1 MGLKPDHWIRK
12 MALEHRMIEPFVD
25 GQVRNG
31 VISYGLSSYG
41 YDIRVA
47 DEFKIF
53 QPEIT
58 ASKLS
63 DVQSAYVAGILDA
76 QGYVGSTAAGPQ
88 GRQSLSLLVS
98 GEDRIV
104 LERLQEMLGTGRLQ
118 ESDDGA
124 HQMVV
129 SKAADVQYI
138 ISQVWPYLAHLRDAA
153 SRALAELKSGK
164 SIVVDPKAFDADSFV
179 DFKGDTC
186 IIPPNSFALG
196 RTVEYFRI
204 PRSVLTIC
212 VGKSSYAR
220 CGIIV
225 NVTPFEPEWEG
236 YVTLEISNTT
246 PLPAKIYGGEG
257 IAQVVFFEAD
267 QECEVSYADRKG
279 KYQRQQ
285 SIVLPRL

>member
-12 MALEHRMIEPFVD
+12 MALGQRMIEPFVD
-25 GQVRNG
+25 GQVRDG

-63 DVQSAYVAGILDA
+63 DVQSAYVAGTLDA
-76 QGYVGSTAAGPQ
+76 QGRIGYLPSGPDGRPIVALVFGS
-88 GRQSLSLLVS
+88 
-98 GEDRIV
+98 EDRRMI
-104 LERLQEMLGTGRLQ
+104 EGLQAIIGTGHLQ
-118 ESDDGA
+118 ESSNG
-124 HQMVV
+124 HSELVV
-129 SKAADVQYI
+129 SKAADVQYVL
-138 ISQVWPYLAHLRDAA
+138 SQVWPYLAHRRDAA
-153 SRALAELKSGK
+153 SRALAELKSNK
-164 SIVVDPKAFDADSFV
+164 SIVVDPKTFDADSFI
-179 DFKGDTC
+179 DFRGETC
-186 IIPPNSFALG
+186 VIPPNSFALG
-196 RTVEYFRI
+196 RTVEYFRV
-204 PRSVLTIC
+204 PRSVLTVC

-257 IAQVVFFEAD
+257 IAQVLFFEAD
-267 QECEVSYADRKG
+267 EECEVSYADKKG